1 MLRFTIYCCNYF
13 LTQNM
18 ITLTIYFAGL
28 AKINTGL
35 IVSIWSITPF
45 GYALFDKILFGFK
58 LELNHYIGMVFILV
72 CAVLLSLTSVI
83 YPAPLPQID
92 HISEKPIPAVI
103 PVIFGLLTPC
113 IFTFFGMLQK
123 HLISERGGGFDNT

>member
-1 MLRFTIYCCNYF
+1 
-13 LTQNM
+13 M

-58 LELNHYIGMVFILV
+58 LELNHYIGMVFILI
-72 CAVLLSLTSVI
+72 CAVILSLTSVI
-83 YPAPLPQID
+83 YPAPLP
-92 HISEKPIPAVI
+92 HIQLVDPKTISDKPIPAVV

-113 IFTFFGMLQK
+113 VFTFFGML
-123 HLISERGGGFDNT
+123 